1 MKRLKNFIN
10 QSKLYPIGTIPNVM
24 VENSQY
30 DLLGQVAYFIKNTY
44 GEKEYKIL
52 QDAGVIS
59 LQDGD
64 TTINITTIEKPEGTH
79 ADSITKVLRGW
90 LLSYKKY
97 DGLKEDVRTKT
108 KMVKE
113 FADSILKKFPVKDIK
128 LFYYPITANED
139 VIMLNYL
146 EVNKTHKNSG
156 IGSRIMEDLI
166 KFADNQSFILTLDT
180 TDKFGSSTSRLK
192 EFYKRFGFKENK
204 EKRFNKEMVRMPV
217 NGIK

>member
-1 MKRLKNFIN
+1 
-10 QSKLYPIGTIPNVM
+10 
-24 VENSQY
+24 
-30 DLLGQVAYFIKNTY
+30 
-44 GEKEYKIL
+44 
-52 QDAGVIS
+52 
-59 LQDGD
+59 
-64 TTINITTIEKPEGTH
+64 
-79 ADSITKVLRGW
+79 
-90 LLSYKKY
+90 
-97 DGLKEDVRTKT
+97 
-108 KMVKE
+108 MVKE